1 MCFIQSLLMTDDQLP
16 YKGTDLD
23 TLIDVAK
30 RAIAILAGKDPADVK
45 LDEDGDL
52 VLLGG
57 SAHIIISFV
66 DAPSAFLFKTTLLD
80 GVKESAALYA
90 LINEINVD
98 IEIGQ
103 IFYSEKCSAIRYFYK
118 YPAENP
124 TPELVAAIVSS
135 MIEAADLYDDRLK
148 VRLGGERFNEQAD
161 DEIDI

>member
-1 MCFIQSLLMTDDQLP
+1 MTDDQLP
-16 YKGTDLD
+16 YKGTYLD

-52 VLLGG
+52 VLLGD

-66 DAPSAFLFKTTLLD
+66 DATSALLFKTTLLD

-103 IFYSEKCSAIRYFYK
+103 IFYSEKCSDTAIFVDK
-118 YPAENP
+118 IQEIENVMK
-124 TPELVAAIVSS
+124 TLEGSEEV
-135 MIEAADLYDDRLK
+135 MILSRTL
-148 VRLGGERFNEQAD
+148 
-161 DEIDI
+161 